1 MATAY
6 VRNPGTNFVFS
17 TDIIGGI
24 AAQPVPDTNNTEW
37 NYCFY
42 LDPTAAQPFYVSLA
56 TFASSL
62 DAIQA
67 AYDLLVI
74 TLT

>member
-24 AAQPVPDTNNTEW
+24 AALPVPNTNNSEW

-42 LDPTAAQPFYVSLA
+42 LDPTAAEPFYTSTA
-56 TFASSL
+56 TFANAL
-62 DAIQA
+62 AAIQA
-67 AYDLLVI
+67 AYNLLVI